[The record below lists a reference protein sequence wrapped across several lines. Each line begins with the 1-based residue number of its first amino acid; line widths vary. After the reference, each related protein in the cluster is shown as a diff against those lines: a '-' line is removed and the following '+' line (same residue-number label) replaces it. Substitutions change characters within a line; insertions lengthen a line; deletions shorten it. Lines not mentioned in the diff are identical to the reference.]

1 MGSHIEYWC
10 GLPFPSPGD
19 LPDPGI
25 EHRSPELLVDSLLSG
40 PPGKLDGAIILDYSV
55 LSRRVLNEITCV
67 FKRVQAMDMWKSWQ
81 RRTQC
86 VAETGIMTSQY
97 RKYWQP
103 PEAWRGRNQ
112 TVPESLQREE
122 AWSASAVTLAQ
133 GYWFWTSGLQNCEKV
148 NFYCFKLQ
156 VRDFLWYSSG

>member
-67 FKRVQAMDMWKSWQ
+67 FKRVQAMDM
-81 RRTQC
+81 
-86 VAETGIMTSQY
+86 
-97 RKYWQP
+97 
-103 PEAWRGRNQ
+103 
-112 TVPESLQREE
+112 
-122 AWSASAVTLAQ
+122 
-133 GYWFWTSGLQNCEKV
+133 
-148 NFYCFKLQ
+148 
-156 VRDFLWYSSG
+156 